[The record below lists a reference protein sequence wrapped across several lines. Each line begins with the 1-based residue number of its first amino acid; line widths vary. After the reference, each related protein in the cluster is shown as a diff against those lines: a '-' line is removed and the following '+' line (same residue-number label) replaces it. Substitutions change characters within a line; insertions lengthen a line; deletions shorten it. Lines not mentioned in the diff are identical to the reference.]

1 MNSPA
6 FEDHEPIAAG
16 PLRIERL
23 AEVDDAL
30 AAQLNAQFD
39 EGMTWD
45 LEQGRLFLRNPDNL
59 LEVAWWEG
67 DLCGFVSAHRLQRF
81 DARRAEVL
89 LYEIGVD
96 ERFQRRGV
104 GRALIA
110 EVVRWAEEIGVDE
123 VWVLTNRSNTAAM
136 ALYRAAGG
144 EEDEPDVTLFT
155 FRVG

>member
-1 MNSPA
+1 MRVPDS
-6 FEDHEPIAAG
+6 EDDGLMTDSA
-16 PLRIERL
+16 LRIERL
-23 AEVDDAL
+23 SEVDEAL

-39 EGMTWD
+39 ERMSWD
-45 LEQGRLFLRNPDNL
+45 AEQGRLFLVNPDNL
-59 LEVAWWEG
+59 LAVARWEG
-67 DLCGFVSAHRLQRF
+67 ELCGFVSAHRLQRF

-136 ALYRAAGG
+136 ALYQAAGG
-144 EEDEPDVTLFT
+144 EEDAPDVTMLT
-155 FRVG
+155 FRIG